1 MARDKDVT
9 EIVLGDIDLE
19 LANRVK
25 DKIKSDKIT
34 AVKLDVGK
42 VEDIKNA
49 AKEVGVINH
58 LTLVQFNENMQK
70 NGFKVI
76 ALGVDK

>member
-1 MARDKDVT
+1 LARDKDVS

-34 AVKLDVGK
+34 AVKLDEGK
-42 VEDIKNA
+42 VEDIKNVA
-49 AKEVGVINH
+49 REVGVISN

-76 ALGVDK
+76 AGGR

>member
-1 MARDKDVT
+1 LARDKDVS

-19 LANRVK
+19 LTNRVK

-34 AVKLDVGK
+34 AVKLDEGK
-42 VEDIKNA
+42 VEDIKNV
-49 AKEVGVINH
+49 AKEVGVISN

-76 ALGVDK
+76 AGGR

>member
-1 MARDKDVT
+1 
-9 EIVLGDIDLE
+9 
-19 LANRVK
+19 
-25 DKIKSDKIT
+25 
-34 AVKLDVGK
+34 
-42 VEDIKNA
+42 
-49 AKEVGVINH
+49 VGVINH

>member
-1 MARDKDVT
+1 MARDKEVT

-34 AVKLDVGK
+34 AVKLDEGK
-42 VEDIKNA
+42 VEDIKNV
-49 AKEVGVINH
+49 AKEVGVISN

-76 ALGVDK
+76 AGGR

>member
-1 MARDKDVT
+1 LARDKDVS

-34 AVKLDVGK
+34 AVKLDEGK
-42 VEDIKNA
+42 VEDIKNVA
-49 AKEVGVINH
+49 REVGVISN
-58 LTLVQFNENMQK
+58 LTLV
-70 NGFKVI
+70 
-76 ALGVDK
+76 